1 MDAKIN
7 MCEKR
12 TSWILMVV
20 AAAILAATPGFATEE
35 TEGWKPAPPM
45 PDKFDWVQMT
55 SDEWLKGEIIAMYD
69 ESLEFDSD
77 EFDEQ
82 SLDWGDIKEI
92 RSVQVCQVRFL
103 DDTIATG
110 KILLE
115 GDTIQVIGEQT
126 SERERSQVLSITPGE
141 SKSRRDHWSGKVSA
155 GLNIRTGN
163 TEQTEYNAKATLVR
177 RTPQSRVNIDYL
189 GNFSESDEISIAD
202 NQRLNANW
210 DRFIS
215 NRFYWTPI
223 YGELFRDPFQN
234 INNRY
239 TIGIGLGYTVK
250 DTSKVDWDVTAG
262 IAYQGTT
269 FDDVLPE
276 EDDTET
282 SPALSIG
289 TKYENEL
296 TGWMDFHLNYSF
308 YIVSEEAGTY
318 THHLLTGF
326 EFDLT
331 GDLDFD
337 VDWVWDYIKDPRQNS
352 DGDFPEQSDFRM
364 MFSLGYSF

>member
-1 MDAKIN
+1 MYAKIN

-12 TSWILMVV
+12 TSWILMVI
-20 AAAILAATPGFATEE
+20 ATAILAATPSFAGEE

-45 PDKFDWVQMT
+45 PDDFDWVQMT
-55 SDEWLKGEIIAMYD
+55 SGEWLKGEIIAMYD
-69 ESLEFDSD
+69 ETLEFDSD
-77 EFDEQ
+77 EFDDQ

-92 RSVQVCQVRFL
+92 RSAHVCQVRFL
-103 DDTIATG
+103 DDSILKG
-110 KILLE
+110 KILLH
-115 GDTIQVIGEQT
+115 GDTIQVIGEQPV
-126 SERERSQVLSITPGE
+126 ERQRSQVLSITTGGT
-141 SKSRRDHWSGKVSA
+141 KKRDYWTGKVSA
-155 GLNIRTGN
+155 GLNIRSGN
-163 TEQTEYNAKATLVR
+163 TEQTEYNAKANLVR
-177 RTPQSRVNIDYL
+177 RTPQSRINIDYL
-189 GNFSESDEISIAD
+189 GNFSKSDDISIAD
-202 NQRLNANW
+202 NQRINAKW

-223 YGELFRDPFQN
+223 YGELYRDPFQN
-234 INNRY
+234 ISNRY
-239 TIGIGLGYTVK
+239 TVGIGLGYTIV

-269 FDDVLPE
+269 FDDVLPD
-276 EDDTET
+276 EDDNET

-296 TGWMDFHLNYSF
+296 TGWMDFHFNYNF
-308 YIVSEEAGTY
+308 YIVTEEAGTY

-337 VDWVWDYIKDPRQNS
+337 VDWVWDYIKDPRQTS
-352 DGDFPEQSDFRM
+352 GGDFPKQSDFRM

>member
-1 MDAKIN
+1 MLLV
-7 MCEKR
+7 
-12 TSWILMVV
+12 LM
-20 AAAILAATPGFATEE
+20 AAVMLAAGPSLAAEE
-35 TEGWKPAPPM
+35 SQGWQPDPPM
-45 PDKFDWVQMT
+45 PDDFDWVQMT
-55 SDEWLKGEIIAMYD
+55 SGEWLKGEIIAMYD
-69 ESLEFDSD
+69 ETLEFDSD
-77 EFDEQ
+77 EFDDQ

-92 RSVQVCQVRFL
+92 RSANVCQVRFL

-110 KILLE
+110 KILLK
-115 GDTIQVIGEQT
+115 GDTFRVMGEQT
-126 SERERSQVLSITPGE
+126 LERERSRVLSITPGE
-141 SKSRRDHWSGKVSA
+141 PKRRRNTWSGKVSA
-155 GLNIRTGN
+155 GLNLRTGN
-163 TEQTEYNAKATLVR
+163 TEQTEFNAKANLVR
-177 RTPQSRVNIDYL
+177 RTPASRVNIDYL
-189 GNFSESDEISIAD
+189 GNFSESDSISIAD
-202 NQRLNANW
+202 NQRVTANW

-239 TIGIGLGYTVK
+239 TIGIGLGYTIK
-250 DTSKVDWDVTAG
+250 DTSKIDWDVTAG

-269 FDDVLPE
+269 FDDVLPD

-289 TKYENEL
+289 TKYQHEL
-296 TGWMDFHLNYSF
+296 TGWMDFHFDYNLF
-308 YIVSEEAGTY
+308 IVSEEAGTY

-352 DGDFPEQSDFRM
+352 DGDFPKQSDFRM